1 MSDDPGSDPSA
12 APSAISGKDVV
23 FVTLAIL
30 GLLALG
36 ILATIL
42 FVIFTAPGLPDFS
55 KPTAGA
61 VLFGSAATGAAML
74 GGVHLA
80 LVRRRGMTWAEV
92 GFAPV
97 PGRWIATAVA
107 LGAALVLA
115 VSVAQ
120 HLLGLA
126 PQGSPLKLLAPDGF
140 DTATFIAAIVLLGL
154 LTPLAEEVYYRGI
167 LYRWMRVRWRVPVA
181 ATASAAIFALTHPQY
196 ALPFMVLV
204 ALFGVVLALTYERTR
219 SLWPPIALHATN
231 NCLGLTLGYALS

>member
-1 MSDDPGSDPSA
+1 MSDDPGSDPR
-12 APSAISGKDVV
+12 AISGKDVV

-30 GLLALG
+30 GLLAIG
-36 ILATIL
+36 IFATIL
-42 FVIFTAPGLPDFS
+42 FVFFTAPGLPDFS
-55 KPTAGA
+55 KPTAGV

-74 GGVHLA
+74 GGVYLA

-92 GFAPV
+92 GFATV
-97 PGRWIATAVA
+97 PARWIFTAMA

-120 HLLGLA
+120 QLLGLTPGA
-126 PQGSPLKLLAPDGF
+126 SPLRALTPEHF
-140 DTATFIAAIVLLGL
+140 DVATFIATIVLLGL

-167 LYRWMRVRWRVPVA
+167 LYRWMRRRWRVPVA
-181 ATASAAIFALTHPQY
+181 ATASALIFALTHPQY

-204 ALFGVVLALTYERTR
+204 ALFGVILALTYERTR

-231 NCLGLTLGYALS
+231 NCLGLSLTYALS